1 MSTIAHKLYC
11 AAIRNVDRF
20 VLLGVI
26 AGAGVS
32 ARRWQELFLTGR
44 ITFNDENV
52 LTAELLAPVIGGL
65 LPYIMLFIS
74 APFVDEYSGGHGQVR
89 LLKKQISNIV
99 PPKIGS
105 NLEGRVASRVSDLLV
120 GLHHF
125 DSKEADP
132 LMKQA
137 RLSRNPYLAM
147 RAANRYI
154 ALDKIDTGMDCIR
167 EALDWSKGKFPRPPL
182 TSFFMQRILDLAEQ
196 LYMVMLPKSIQG
208 YLHASLRR
216 AFFDPQGAWYYSEL
230 GRQVVCKFEESLEK
244 PMKKEMYVFHALLAS
259 AQRRSDE
266 RDAWRDAIRLLMD
279 SGEVESAS
287 SRETRSRVFRF
298 SGDFFANT
306 LVVKQRPSIE
316 SLVSEYEWTRR
327 AGEYCPSGV
336 KVPECVYVSDEGDEL
351 SCLALRFC
359 KGDVLYE
366 RLEKGDKSAVLKV
379 ADALGCFARLPG
391 EGLARQ
397 DLRAKAQGK
406 LADVNL
412 GVSVGLQERVL
423 GAYSVIVDACSKVP
437 WVPNGDKHPEQW
449 IQGEELVALD
459 WEVDGL
465 VPLSFDPA
473 NFLSY
478 RSFFNP
484 NEERDFIARYAQ
496 SCAKVGFSVEPARFL
511 PAYHAGV
518 AHRALC
524 FASAWSDPKRV
535 SMRNYRREVLLRG
548 ARAFRDMAHDCSAF
562 SENYKRELAVLE
574 DSYQKMADLM
584 VS

>member
-1 MSTIAHKLYC
+1 MNQEENVRNALKL
-11 AAIRNVDRF
+11 AAYVTLPMVAFCVTTLGTYILGAFCWDSKDRRRTKLSDYKKIWNLEEEVARNV
-20 VLLGVI
+20 VPTMALGPPVQI
-26 AGAGVS
+26 AYSREEFLKERLAFGIGTRLRGLS
-32 ARRWQELFLTGR
+32 QE
-44 ITFNDENV
+44 
-52 LTAELLAPVIGGL
+52 
-65 LPYIMLFIS
+65 
-74 APFVDEYSGGHGQVR
+74 H
-89 LLKKQISNIV
+89 
-99 PPKIGS
+99 
-105 NLEGRVASRVSDLLV
+105 
-120 GLHHF
+120 
-125 DSKEADP
+125 
-132 LMKQA
+132 
-137 RLSRNPYLAM
+137 RNPGLAID
-147 RAANRYI
+147 AALRFFDEGSY
-154 ALDKIDTGMDCIR
+154 DCAVDCMKD
-167 EALDWSKGKFPRPPL
+167 ALDWLGGRRPQISLLMGPSSKVYKVANLF
-182 TSFFMQRILDLAEQ
+182 QRKVETQELAN
-196 LYMVMLPKSIQG
+196 YMVLSALDMFQRPE
-208 YLHASLRR
+208 R
-216 AFFDPQGAWYYSEL
+216 AFYWSEL
-230 GRQVVCKFEESLEK
+230 GRRVAVEFDSPRKR
-244 PMKKEMYVFHALLAS
+244 EMYVFHALLAS

-266 RDAWRDAIRLLMD
+266 RDAWRDAIQLLME

-287 SRETRSRVFRF
+287 GRETRSRVFRF

-306 LVVKQRPSIE
+306 LVVKQRPSLQ
-316 SLVSEYEWTRR
+316 SLVSEYDWTVR
-327 AGEYCPSGV
+327 AKEYCPGGV
-336 KVPECVYVSDEGDEL
+336 KVPECVYVSDEGDNL

-366 RLEKGDKSAVLKV
+366 RLEKGDKSAVLRV
-379 ADALGCFARLPG
+379 ADALGCFVRLPG

-412 GVSVGLQERVL
+412 GVPAGLQERVL

-465 VPLSFDPA
+465 VPVSFDPA

-484 NEERDFIARYAQ
+484 ADERDFIARYVQ
-496 SCAKVGFSVEPARFL
+496 SCAKGGFSVEPARFL

-524 FASAWSDPKRV
+524 FAGAWSDPKRV

-548 ARAFRDMAHDCSAF
+548 ARAFGDMARDCSELAGK
-562 SENYKRELAVLE
+562 YQGELAVLA

-584 VS
+584 GP